1 MNILYIEPFSG
12 LSGDMMLG
20 ALCSLTD
27 AYDRILEL
35 PETLALPDARIEIQ
49 EVNKNGI
56 VCRHVKIIDLN
67 SGHHHHHDGHDHHH
81 PHRHLKDINQI
92 IVNSGISP
100 AAKQIAQDIFLIIGE
115 SESRVHNVPL
125 EKIHF
130 HEVSGVDSIL
140 DIVGCAVLL
149 DELQVVKTYSDPV
162 CTGFG
167 MVKTQHG
174 LLPVP
179 APATADILQGIPSYK
194 GDEEGERVTPTGA
207 AILKYLQPEFQLP
220 QMVARKIGYGPG
232 QKDFTGPNVV
242 RLSLVE
248 ASTEAKIDTMYVIEA
263 NIDDSTAEYLGNDFQ
278 NQLLEH
284 GATDFYFTP
293 VQMKKGRPGLKITI
307 LASPG
312 NLDMVKEFVLENT
325 STIGLRYYRVEKDR
339 LPRKSYEV
347 ETKYGPVQV
356 KEVTKPSGIKR
367 HKIEYQ
373 SLLDISKKNNI
384 NIQELQSELY
394 NLISNSS

>member
-1 MNILYIEPFSG
+1 MNTLYIEPFSG
-12 LSGDMMLG
+12 LSGDMLLG
-20 ALCSLTD
+20 ALCSLTQG
-27 AYDRILEL
+27 YERIQQL
-35 PETLALPDARIEIQ
+35 PETLGLPDAKIEIQ

-56 VCRHVKIIDLN
+56 VCQHIKVIDLN
-67 SGHHHHHDGHDHHH
+67 TENHHHDGHNHHH
-81 PHRHLKDINQI
+81 SHRHLKDINKI
-92 IVNSGISP
+92 INACSISES
-100 AAKQIAQDIFLIIGE
+100 AKQIARDIFLIIGE

-125 EKIHF
+125 EDIHF
-130 HEVSGVDSIL
+130 HEVSGVDSIV

-149 DELQVVKTYSDPV
+149 DSLEIEKTYSDPICV
-162 CTGFG
+162 GSG

-179 APATADILQGIPSYK
+179 APATADILQGIPCYK
-194 GDEEGERVTPTGA
+194 GGEEGERVTPTGA

-220 QMVARKIGYGPG
+220 QMITQKIGYGPG
-232 QKDFTGPNVV
+232 QKDFIGPNVV

-248 ASTEAKIDTMYVIEA
+248 ITAMGKKDTMYVIES
-263 NIDDSTAEYLGNDFQ
+263 NIDDSTAEYLGDDFQ

-307 LASPG
+307 LASNR
-312 NLDMVKEFVLENT
+312 NLNKVKEFVLENT
-325 STIGLRYYRVEKDR
+325 STIGLRYYQVDKDR
-339 LPRKSYEV
+339 LPRRSYEI

-356 KEVTKPSGIKR
+356 KEVTKPSGSKR

-384 NIQELQSELY
+384 NIQELQTELY